1 MRRERESR
9 LTPLAGSARKA
20 LPILLAAAL
29 LAAPGVAGANSG
41 GQTTSG
47 SGWNDVYYG
56 SGGLNQAEA
65 IGGTITINEP
75 TLYAAGGIILSSSSA
90 LPLFS

>member
-1 MRRERESR
+1 MSYAKRERERERESR

-29 LAAPGVAGANSG
+29 LAAPGTAEANSG

-56 SGGLNQAEA
+56 NKGFN
-65 IGGTITINEP
+65 
-75 TLYAAGGIILSSSSA
+75 
-90 LPLFS
+90 